1 VLELNLQ
8 GSNSHAGFVNRL
20 MYWQY
25 EHSMVERKGPA
36 AGNLRNLF
44 FMPTKEM
51 LSFFQ
56 QLPQAPFP
64 LGMAS

>member
-25 EHSMVERKGPA
+25 EHSMVERKRPA
-36 AGNLRNLF
+36 VGNLRNPFL
-44 FMPTKEM
+44 MPTTEM
-51 LSFFQ
+51 LSFFK
-56 QLPQAPFP
+56 LLREALFP
-64 LGMAS
+64 LGMAA